1 MEDNAVPF
9 ELPAES
15 ASLARQERR
24 WQVLG
29 VLTLLVAMVFG
40 YRLVGLSV
48 DPARARS
55 LATQLDLALPFWPDS
70 IYAYSMVY
78 VCALYPLFAV
88 RSSRLFSRTVEAY
101 GWVMASSLVIFA
113 LFPVTSVGLRPDLAL
128 LDVTQFTQWGTR
140 VTYFVDPPTNCF
152 PSMHLSFAVLSMLV
166 AWSARPLWG
175 LVAAP
180 VVIGIAVS
188 ILTMKQHYLADGV
201 AAVALAAAVW
211 WRQVRPTGLA
221 LRGRAEVARSWRG
234 PALYLALQMLFYAL
248 FWLAFQ
254 AGWQPWQS

>member
-1 MEDNAVPF
+1 MNDNAVTF
-9 ELPAES
+9 DLPAES
-15 ASLARQERR
+15 AEAIRQERR

-29 VLTLLVAMVFG
+29 VLALLLTMVFG

-48 DPARARS
+48 DPGRARS
-55 LATQLDLALPFWPDS
+55 LATQFDQALPFWPDS

-88 RSSRLFSRTVEAY
+88 RSSRLFTRTVVAY
-101 GWVMASSLVIFA
+101 GWVMATSLLLFA
-113 LFPVTSVGLRPDLAL
+113 LMPVTSSGFRPDVAQ
-128 LDVTQFTQWGTR
+128 LDMASFTQWGTR

-175 LVAAP
+175 MVAAP
-180 VVIGIAVS
+180 VVLGIAVS

-201 AAVALAAAVW
+201 AGAVLAAAVW

-221 LRGRAEVARSWRG
+221 LRGREGVARSWRG
-234 PALYLALQMLFYAL
+234 PALYLALQMLFYGL
-248 FWLAFQ
+248 FWLAFR
-254 AGWQPWQS
+254 AGWQPWQG

>member
-9 ELPAES
+9 DLPTDAEG
-15 ASLARQERR
+15 LTRQERR

-40 YRLVGLSV
+40 YRVVGLSV

-88 RSSRLFSRTVEAY
+88 RSARLFSRTIVAY
-101 GWVMASSLVIFA
+101 GWVMASSLALFA
-113 LFPVTSVGLRPDLAL
+113 LFPVTSAGFRPDTAL

-180 VVIGIAVS
+180 VVLGIAVS

-201 AAVALAAAVW
+201 AGAALAAAVW
-211 WRQVRPTGLA
+211 WRQVRPLGLA
-221 LRGRAEVARSWRG
+221 LHGQAGVARSWRG
-234 PALYLALQMLFYAL
+234 PALYLALQALFYGL
-248 FWLAFQ
+248 FWLAFR
-254 AGWQPWQS
+254 AGWSPWRA